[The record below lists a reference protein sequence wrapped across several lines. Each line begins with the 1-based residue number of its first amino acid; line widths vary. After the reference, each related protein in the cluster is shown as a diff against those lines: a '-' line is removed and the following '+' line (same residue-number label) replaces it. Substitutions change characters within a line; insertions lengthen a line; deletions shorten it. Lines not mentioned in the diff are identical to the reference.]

1 MNKLLVPILLFMFAL
16 PVAWAEEFTEGVDY
30 TTIETPVKT
39 SDPDKIVVTELF
51 WYGCP
56 HCFRFEPYAQK
67 WKKTIADDVVFE
79 QIPSTL
85 NPGWVNHAR
94 AYYAL
99 ELIGKIDLV
108 HAQIF
113 NGIHIKNKRLS
124 NRENIADYVA
134 QFGVNKKEFKNAYNS
149 FPVETKLRK
158 NGKKERK
165 YGISGVPSVIVN
177 GKYITS
183 GSHAGSYSRM
193 LKIMDYL
200 VGLERQ

>member
-1 MNKLLVPILLFMFAL
+1 MKKLLLPILFLMLAL
-16 PVAWAEEFTEGVDY
+16 PSVWAEEFTEGVDY
-30 TTIETPVKT
+30 AVIEKPVKT
-39 SDPDKIVVTELF
+39 SHPDKIVVSEQF

-56 HCFRFEPYAQK
+56 HCFRFEPYATK
-67 WKKTIADDVVFE
+67 WKKTLADDVVFE

-99 ELIGKIDLV
+99 EQMGKLDLV
-108 HAQIF
+108 HSQIF
-113 NGIHIKNKRLS
+113 NAIHLKNMRLS
-124 NRENIADYVA
+124 NRDSMADFLA
-134 QFGVNKKEFKNAYNS
+134 NFGIDKKEFKEAYNS
-149 FPVETKLRK
+149 FQVETKLRK

-193 LKIMDYL
+193 LKILDYL
-200 VGLERQ
+200 VNLERQ